1 MIYFQVIV
9 LIQLKKIQII
19 LIYNH
24 LTITNNE
31 AVCQLII
38 KNADTLKW
46 EIKTENNEMIEFH
59 LTFTPNYL
67 DILQQKINETNV
79 LSSKLKKSQSNY

>member
-1 MIYFQVIV
+1 MKQY
-9 LIQLKKIQII
+9 
-19 LIYNH
+19 
-24 LTITNNE
+24 TIN
-31 AVCQLII
+31 I

-67 DILQQKINETNV
+67 DRTKN
-79 LSSKLKKSQSNY
+79 K